1 MLFVLILIYASIA
14 VMFLVVSILIQPEEG
29 YSEIDICLDCFSA
42 MFWPLTILFLTIV
55 GLFDFIL
62 NKTED

>member
-1 MLFVLILIYASIA
+1 
-14 VMFLVVSILIQPEEG
+14 MFLVVSVLVQPEEG